1 MHCAW
6 SDWGEWSRC
15 SKSCG
20 GGSQERRRTEATTA
34 KHGGNKCIGSK
45 TARQSCNNGNCP
57 GMINH

>member
-20 GGSQERRRTEATTA
+20 GGSQERRRNEKVGA
-34 KHGGNKCIGSK
+34 KHGGDKCIGNH
-45 TARQSCNNGNCP
+45 TARQSCNNEKCP
-57 GMINH
+57 GMIS